1 MSTMGDRIRDKRL
14 ELGLSVD
21 DVAKRLGKNRATVY
35 RYESD
40 YIENLPLSV
49 IPPLAEVLKVTPAY
63 LMGWGEDEGKK
74 DLPATQSE
82 EAMLDQS
89 LITKLLT
96 LTPEEQEKVVAFV
109 QGLIAARPGPTSP
122 EE

>member
-1 MSTMGDRIRDKRL
+1 MSTIGDRIRDRRL

-49 IPPLAEVLKVTPAY
+49 IPPLAEVLMVTPAY
-63 LMGWGEDEGKK
+63 LMGWGEDENKK
-74 DLPATQSE
+74 SLPATKSE
-82 EAMLDQS
+82 EADLDHD
-89 LITKLLT
+89 LIEKLVG
-96 LTPEEQEKVVAFV
+96 LTPDEQEKVVAFV

>member
-1 MSTMGDRIRDKRL
+1 MSTMGDRIRDRRL